1 MRYYIVI
8 PLPIKNIHFNGCKL
22 ERKSYMIIRQLN
34 KEKYNWFQSQII
46 KKAQQNP
53 LEASYNVNIMVN
65 NTEYCVRFQPE
76 KGYRVAVLQALI
88 VYRDKYEI
96 VHELITD
103 DKMLLSLSEIMIRQD
118 VM

>member
-1 MRYYIVI
+1 
-8 PLPIKNIHFNGCKL
+8 
-22 ERKSYMIIRQLN
+22 MIIRQLN
-34 KEKYNWFQSQII
+34 KEKYNWFQSQLI

-53 LEASYNVNIMVN
+53 LEASCNVNVMIN
-65 NTEYCVRFQPE
+65 NTEYNVKFQLE

-103 DKMLLSLSEIMIRQD
+103 DKMLLSLSEILIRQG
-118 VM
+118 VI